1 MAIGFLFIGMAAGLL
16 SGLLGIGGGIVIVPA
31 MTALLVAGGQPL
43 EAALS
48 TALVTSLAAVL
59 FNSLVASVGHA
70 LRGQLDV
77 WPIRWLLVG
86 AGAASCAVAQLL
98 FAYHPPAVAQ
108 AVAVSQLLVAALLC
122 IRRPMMAG
130 LPRSAGMDAAYGAFA
145 GAASALAGTG
155 GAAYVAAY
163 LLHRDAAT
171 PFRRVAAAGTA
182 IGAMIGFGAMVG
194 YAAAYLRLGKALS
207 AKMSLLPPDTLGIL
221 LVGGLIAAP
230 IGVRWSVHCR
240 GRLPRLLLGAA
251 VAVSAVRLLTLSQ

>member
-1 MAIGFLFIGMAAGLL
+1 MVFAFLFIGMVAGLL

-43 EAALS
+43 QAALS

-70 LRGQLDV
+70 LRGQLHV

-86 AGAASCAVAQLL
+86 AGAASCAMAQIL
-98 FAYHPPAVAQ
+98 FAYQPPAVAQ

-130 LPRSAGMDAAYGAFA
+130 LPRSVGMDAAYGAFA

-155 GAAYVAAY
+155 GAGYVAAY
-163 LLHRDAAT
+163 LLHRDAST

-182 IGAMIGFGAMVG
+182 IGAMIGAGAMVG
-194 YAAAYLRLGKALS
+194 YAAAHLRLGKALS
-207 AKMSLLPPDTLGIL
+207 AQVAMLPPDTLGIL

-230 IGVRWSVHCR
+230 LGVRWSVHCR